1 MLPLSRCIERSR
13 LVKYAVCTAHPA
25 LYGTFAQRDNQL
37 TPQQWRVLALMVQG
51 DQNKQIAYKLGVGE
65 ATVKSH
71 INRIFTKTGCRDRA
85 QAVQY
90 AFTHGYADPGA
101 K

>member
-1 MLPLSRCIERSR
+1 M
-13 LVKYAVCTAHPA
+13 
-25 LYGTFAQRDNQL
+25 
-37 TPQQWRVLALMVQG
+37 
-51 DQNKQIAYKLGVGE
+51 
-65 ATVKSH
+65 KSH